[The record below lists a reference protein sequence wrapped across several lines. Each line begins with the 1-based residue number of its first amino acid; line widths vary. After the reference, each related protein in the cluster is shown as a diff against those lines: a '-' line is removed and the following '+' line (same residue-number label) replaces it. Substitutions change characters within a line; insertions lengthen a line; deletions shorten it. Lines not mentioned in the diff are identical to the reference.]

1 MNRRL
6 FILISALALFIAGCG
21 RAGNNGPTLDG
32 KDIDPFVY
40 GVYGV
45 YGDEVPETEPVP
57 EGFRPV
63 YITLP
68 ETKRGD
74 LLTIKSAGAYGM
86 SMASRYNLH
95 DLPGAVYSDDIQ

>member
-45 YGDEVPETEPVP
+45 
-57 EGFRPV
+57 
-63 YITLP
+63 
-68 ETKRGD
+68 
-74 LLTIKSAGAYGM
+74 
-86 SMASRYNLH
+86 
-95 DLPGAVYSDDIQ
+95 